1 MTLPATGQ
9 ISIQDIITELN
20 EATGESYSTNI
31 ALSGLIDGTYG
42 DWEIFP
48 DDAAPFF
55 ISDFYGLTAASV

>member
-1 MTLPATGQ
+1 MTLQASGQ

-20 EATGESYSTNI
+20 DATGDTFSTNI

-42 DWEIFP
+42 DWQSFP
-48 DDAAPFF
+48 DDIAPYF